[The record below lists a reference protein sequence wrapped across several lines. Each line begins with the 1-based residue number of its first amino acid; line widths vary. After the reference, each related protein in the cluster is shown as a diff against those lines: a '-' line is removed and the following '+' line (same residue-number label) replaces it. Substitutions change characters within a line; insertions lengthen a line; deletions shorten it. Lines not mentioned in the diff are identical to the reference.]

1 MLAIGLWGVGRG
13 GMWRDEAVTFQVAR
27 RAVPQIWRL
36 LHGVDAVHGLYY
48 LLMHAV
54 LAVDPAPGEVVLR
67 LPSVCGAA
75 ATAGLVAALGTRLA
89 RPRVGLWAGL
99 LYAVTP
105 LAGHYAQEGRSYA
118 LVAAGAAGATLLLV
132 RALGGAA
139 RAWWPYGLVV
149 AVTCLL
155 HELAVLVLC
164 AHAVTLALVRAGR
177 AVWWGWGRAA
187 VAAGVVL
194 APLVIVSR
202 AQAGQVGWL
211 PVPGWGSAERVL
223 RGFVAAPAG
232 PLFWG
237 CVALAVLGLGRR
249 RLAVVAGP
257 LAVVPPALLMGISQ
271 VRPVYDDR
279 YVLYALAGAPLLAAA
294 GAERVAG
301 AVGRLWPGGRRPV
314 RARPVVALAGVVA
327 VALAFLQHLPLHRV
341 DRTPATRADNL
352 AAVSAL
358 AAREIRPGDAV
369 LFLPSIARRAA
380 LAYPAAFAGARDLA
394 LSESGPKS
402 GTLYGREVGPAE
414 LRRRL
419 AGPDRVWVVVEPYA
433 LRGDGRPSDPAD
445 RAKLMLVRD
454 HFALREEHTRPGATA
469 GATLRLYVRVGAAAR
484 PEPARRTAPGPPGPR
499 RRGGVPTGR
508 PADRAAAAGP
518 ARPAA
523 VSSPDADS
531 PRSAPPVPEAR
542 HRRRPGASRSHG
554 RPARRGS
561 SPDRHSGCS
570 QNRATRS
577 ATPGTLPHRGH
588 LRSTRAHPP
597 PKGGT
602 GPPGGR
608 ADGRTGGRA
617 DGAARRTASS
627 PARPSPA
634 APPRPA
640 RS

>member
-1 MLAIGLWGVGRG
+1 MVSGDAGKADRAGLVAVAVPTAVMLAIGLWGVGRG

-75 ATAGLVAALGTRLA
+75 ATAGMVAALGTRLA

-118 LVAAGAAGATLLLV
+118 LVAAGAAGATLLLA
-132 RALGGAA
+132 RALDGAA

-164 AHAVTLALVRAGR
+164 AHAVTLALARAGR
-177 AVWWGWGRAA
+177 AVWWRWGRAA
-187 VAAGVVL
+187 GAVGVVL

-202 AQAGQVGWL
+202 GQAGQVGWL

-223 RGFVAAPAG
+223 RGFVAAPGG
-232 PLFWG
+232 PVFWG
-237 CVALAVLGLGRR
+237 CVALAVLGLCHR

-279 YVLYALAGAPLLAAA
+279 YVLYALAGAPLLVAA

-301 AVGRLWPGGRRPV
+301 AVGRLWPGGRRPA

-352 AAVSAL
+352 ATVSAL
-358 AAREIRPGDAV
+358 AAREIRPGDPV

-380 LAYPAAFAGARDLA
+380 LAYPAAFAVARDLA
-394 LSESGPKS
+394 LSESGPES

-419 AGPDRVWVVVEPYA
+419 AGQDRVWVVVEPYA

-445 RAKLMLVRD
+445 RVKLTLVRD

-469 GATLRLYVRVGAAAR
+469 GATLRLYVRVGATAR
-484 PEPARRTAPGPPGPR
+484 PEPARPPCR
-499 RRGGVPTGR
+499 Q
-508 PADRAAAAGP
+508 
-518 ARPAA
+518 
-523 VSSPDADS
+523 SDADS
-531 PRSAPPVPEAR
+531 PRSAPPVPGAG
-542 HRRRPGASRSHG
+542 HRRRPGALRSHA
-554 RPARRGS
+554 RPVRRGT
-561 SPDRHSGCS
+561 SPDRHSRCS

-608 ADGRTGGRA
+608 ADGRTVRLGGRP
-617 DGAARRTASS
+617 SS
-627 PARPSPA
+627 ARPSPA